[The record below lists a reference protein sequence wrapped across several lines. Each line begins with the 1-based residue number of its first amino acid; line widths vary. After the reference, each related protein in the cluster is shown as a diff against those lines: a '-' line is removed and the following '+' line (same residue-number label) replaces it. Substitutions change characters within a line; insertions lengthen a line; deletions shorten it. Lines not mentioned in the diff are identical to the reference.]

1 MSSVCPGCGV
11 AVVPGYVRCP
21 KCHAALPIGAAAM
34 ATTTGRIRRVDPGG
48 TAVPERG
55 FPFTPVLIGL
65 GVIVAMIL
73 VFGTRGSKVKAEAE
87 VAAAIPD
94 PVPATPLQ
102 VPAARP
108 APRPVTATE
117 PAAAPSGPTIA
128 DVGAASRALEAALRQ
143 ARLWGR
149 VDIAGGRVD
158 VRSGSCG
165 DRTMRPT
172 IDGQAALLHGAG
184 LTKLRCVEQS
194 GAVVFERDL

>member
-21 KCHAALPIGAAAM
+21 KCHTALSG
-34 ATTTGRIRRVDPGG
+34 ATTTGRIRRIDEGG
-48 TAVPERG
+48 TAMPDRS
-55 FPFTPVLIGL
+55 FPLMPVLLGL
-65 GVIVAMIL
+65 AVLAAMIL
-73 VFGTRGSKVKAEAE
+73 VFGTRGTKTKTETEA
-87 VAAAIPD
+87 VATIPD
-94 PVPATPLQ
+94 PVPATPIRTA
-102 VPAARP
+102 PPTAAARP
-108 APRPVTATE
+108 ATE
-117 PAAAPSGPTIA
+117 VAAPGAVATGPTAA
-128 DVGAASRALEAALRQ
+128 DISAASRALEGALRQ

-149 VDIAGGRVD
+149 VEAGGGLVV

-172 IDGQAALLHGAG
+172 IDGQAALLRGAG